1 MIRILIGLMGADIMM
16 VSVAWIWGRPEWL
29 INTQIAFVNTTL
41 ILGASMLSYRQM
53 VNRRLSD
60 GGVIPEEQR
69 GVLEKIEDPYALYE
83 EDEAM
88 EEREDVRQAITEEKR
103 RMKQHRRSLMQT
115 LKDSKASLSFVRLG
129 AYLLLFVGFFYLS
142 SHRLLDVPSYL
153 LGLSLPIVT
162 ILMLLLSQ
170 KEETHEA
177 GL

>member
-16 VSVAWIWGRPEWL
+16 ISVAWIWSRPEWL
-29 INTQIAFVNTTL
+29 INTQIAFVSTAL

-60 GGVIPEEQR
+60 DGAVPEEQR
-69 GVLEKIEDPYALYE
+69 GVLEKIEDPYELYE
-83 EDEAM
+83 EDEM
-88 EEREDVRQAITEEKR
+88 TEKIEDVRQAITEEKR

-142 SHRLLDVPSYL
+142 SHRLLDIPSYL

-162 ILMLLLSQ
+162 ILVLLLSQ
-170 KEETHEA
+170 KEKIHET

>member
-1 MIRILIGLMGADIMM
+1 
-16 VSVAWIWGRPEWL
+16 
-29 INTQIAFVNTTL
+29 
-41 ILGASMLSYRQM
+41 
-53 VNRRLSD
+53 
-60 GGVIPEEQR
+60 
-69 GVLEKIEDPYALYE
+69 
-83 EDEAM
+83 M
-88 EEREDVRQAITEEKR
+88 EEIEDVRQAITEEKR